1 MPPLL
6 NLTER
11 IVMPFVPFSSV
22 VRCDDDTARAPLAF
36 ATSKAAR
43 KPSPPRKGP
52 AAAWAAW
59 TTDGAPSSGI
69 EFLEGI
75 TSWTEGTAAQL
86 LRPQWPAAVNRPT
99 ACDVQQRLSHHLG
112 MAARSGGSTYLEALE
127 QARRAVIEELRRAR
141 AT

>member
-11 IVMPFVPFSSV
+11 IVMSFVPFSSV
-22 VRCDDDTARAPLAF
+22 VRSDDDTAGARLAL
-36 ATSKAAR
+36 ATPKAR
-43 KPSPPRKGP
+43 KPSAPRKGP
-52 AAAWAAW
+52 ATAWAAW

-69 EFLEGI
+69 EFLESI

-86 LRPQWPAAVNRPT
+86 LRPQWPAEVNRPT
-99 ACDVQQRLSHHLG
+99 AFDVQRRLSHHLE
-112 MAARSGGSTYLEALE
+112 MAARRGGSTYLEALE
-127 QARRAVIEELRRAR
+127 QARRAVIEELRQAR